1 MPGARLSPCYA
12 CVKTFSR
19 TTSEHS
25 LAKLKDIAEELGLSP
40 ATVSRALN
48 GYPEVGEATRAR
60 VVEAAER
67 LGYAPNPIARRLV
80 GGRSGFVGMVV
91 PRAGDVSVDPGFVDI
106 VAGLSEALSDR
117 DLDLVIHVDA
127 RDRPVDAYERLIR
140 RNTLDG
146 FIVTA
151 PAINDQR
158 LPLLR
163 ERGVPFAVHGPAGE
177 EDDYFD
183 IDNFSA
189 GRMAVEH
196 IAERGHARIAFLNG
210 PAHLAYARD
219 RARGYEAA
227 LRNRKI
233 AVDGDLLLYE
243 APTHPAGE
251 RLARQLLD
259 GADPPTAIL
268 CSSTAIASGVYAAAD
283 ARGLVVGRDLAVLAH
298 DDAPP
303 HIRAEDFRPPLTV
316 TAAPLSDACEPIAR
330 MLARR
335 LDQPDAPPEQIV
347 GTITLIARESTGP
360 APQ

>member
-1 MPGARLSPCYA
+1 M
-12 CVKTFSR
+12 
-19 TTSEHS
+19 
-25 LAKLKDIAEELGLSP
+25 GLSP

-48 GYPEVGEATRAR
+48 GFPEVGDATRAR

-91 PRAGDVSVDPGFVDI
+91 PRAGDVNVDPAFVEM
-106 VAGLSEALSDR
+106 VSRLSEALAAYDM
-117 DLDLVIHVDA
+117 DLVLSVDMRA
-127 RDRPVDAYERLIR
+127 LPTDTYERLIR

-146 FIVTA
+146 FIIGA
-151 PAINDQR
+151 PAIDDAR

-163 ERGVPFAVHGPAGE
+163 ERGVPFAVHGPAGP
-177 EDDYFD
+177 DDDFFD
-183 IDNFSA
+183 IDNFAA

-196 IAERGHARIAFLNG
+196 AAGLGHRRIAFLNG

-227 LRNRKI
+227 LRHRDI
-233 AVDGDLLLYE
+233 EVSGDLLLYD
-243 APTHPAGE
+243 APTHPVGE
-251 RLARQLLD
+251 RLAGALLD
-259 GADPPTAIL
+259 APEPPTAIL
-268 CSSTAIASGVYAAAD
+268 CSSTPIASGVYAAAD
-283 ARGLVVGRDLAVLAH
+283 ARGLEVGRDLAVLAH

-316 TAAPLSDACEPIAR
+316 TVAPLSDACEPLAR

-335 LDQPDAPPEQIV
+335 LSDPTAPPEQIV
-347 GTITLIARESTGP
+347 GDITLVERASTGEP
-360 APQ
+360 RP

>member
-1 MPGARLSPCYA
+1 M
-12 CVKTFSR
+12 
-19 TTSEHS
+19 
-25 LAKLKDIAEELGLSP
+25 AKLKDIADELGLSP

-91 PRAGDVSVDPGFVDI
+91 PRAGDVEVDPAFVEI
-106 VAGLSEALSDR
+106 VSGLSEALAEE
-117 DLDLVIHVDA
+117 DLDLVISVDA
-127 RDRPVDAYERLIR
+127 RNRPVETYERLIR

-146 FIVTA
+146 FIISA
-151 PAINDQR
+151 PHIDDAR
-158 LPLLR
+158 LVLLR
-163 ERGVPFAVHGPAGE
+163 EKGLPFAVHGPAGPN
-177 EDDYFD
+177 DDFYD
-183 IDNFSA
+183 VDNFAA

-196 IAERGHARIAFLNG
+196 VAERGHQRIAFLNG

-227 LRNRKI
+227 LRSREI
-233 AVDGDLLLYE
+233 AVEGDLLLYD
-243 APTHPAGE
+243 APTHPVGE
-251 RLARQLLD
+251 RLAGQLLD
-259 GADPPTAIL
+259 RAQPPTAIL

-283 ARGLVVGRDLAVLAH
+283 ARGLEVGRDLAVLAH

-316 TAAPLSDACEPIAR
+316 TSAPLADACVPLAR

-335 LDQPDAPPEQIV
+335 VRDPNALAEQIV
-347 GTITLIARESTGP
+347 DDVSLLVRQSTETTL
-360 APQ
+360 